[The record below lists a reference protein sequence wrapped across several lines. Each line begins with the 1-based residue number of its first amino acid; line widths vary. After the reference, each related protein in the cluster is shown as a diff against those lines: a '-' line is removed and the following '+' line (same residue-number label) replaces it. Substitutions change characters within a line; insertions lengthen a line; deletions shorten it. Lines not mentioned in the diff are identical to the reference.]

1 MKKRNK
7 KILLQTGLVI
17 TLIFL
22 ISLIICVLF
31 VIRITENIIVSSK
44 REPMKNDIS
53 EIDQCLSFETK
64 SESSI
69 KYMLEHS
76 SELSYDSFAVDE
88 DKDYLVYGTDE
99 ETHRNKFETY
109 TPEDQSIL
117 ANYYY
122 SLDNFILIY
131 LLENSFYNDYCSVVL
146 DSQGEARVLLSYSKN
161 KEHIYNLGEIYGE
174 NLADIKP
181 VKNILEDDYID
192 FTYELKGEFLSPDIY
207 VYFPFK
213 DESGNIVSIGIFHYY
228 MDDIISYVIQDSF
241 EISIIAIVLSLI
253 LLDFIVLLFLRKKA
267 TKPLLSIKSS
277 LHDYME
283 NKQSADVV
291 ERMSKIKAKNE
302 LGVLSEDVS
311 TLAVELDTYA
321 IDNIKLAQN
330 KERVKA
336 ELSLA
341 SEIQDDSLIK
351 DFPDNDN
358 IKICASMTPAK
369 EVGGDFYDFFYID
382 DSHVALTIA
391 DVSGKG
397 IPAALVM
404 MSAMTSI
411 RNYTMLLSDPAEIL
425 EKLNDKLCLRNN
437 TNMFVTAWLGILDLK
452 TGLLTTSNAGHE
464 FPAVNTNGKYELF
477 KDKHGFVLGG
487 MPGMKYK
494 NEEIRLKPGNSI
506 FVYTDGVP
514 EATNVKNELFGT
526 DRMISALNTSE
537 STLPEDALENVKKAV
552 DDFIGTAQQFDD
564 LTMLCIK
571 FKGKL

>member
-122 SLDNFILIY
+122 SLDNLFLIY

>member
-228 MDDIISYVIQDSF
+228 MDDIISYVIQESF

>member
-99 ETHRNKFETY
+99 ETHRNNFETY

-122 SLDNFILIY
+122 SLDNLFPIY

>member
-76 SELSYDSFAVDE
+76 SELSYDSLTVDE

-122 SLDNFILIY
+122 SLDNFILNY

-228 MDDIISYVIQDSF
+228 MDDIISNVIQDSF

-277 LHDYME
+277 LRDYME

-425 EKLNDKLCLRNN
+425 EKLNEKLCLRNN
-437 TNMFVTAWLGILDLK
+437 TNMFVTVWLGILDLK

-464 FPAVNTNGKYELF
+464 FPAINTNGKYELF

-494 NEEIRLKPGNSI
+494 NEEILLKPGNSI